1 MKDAIEYKKH
11 VENIQIFE
19 LLAILNPKHKQ
30 VRALILG
37 NDPLP
42 SLNEVYAHIH
52 REDRCRDVMNP
63 SPSFEKSA
71 FVSTSPRGG
80 RGGNS

>member
-1 MKDAIEYKKH
+1 MPQNTRNMLYKYSKSL
-11 VENIQIFE
+11 FG
-19 LLAILNPKHKQ
+19 LNPEYEQ
-30 VRALILG
+30 VRALILR

-42 SLNEVYAHIH
+42 SLNKVYAHIH
-52 REDRCRDVMNP
+52 RDDRRWEVMNP

-71 FVSTSPRGG
+71 FVSTSTRGG